1 MIEQSWWEW
10 FLGKPGRE
18 ITPTK
23 EYPDKPK
30 EEKENKM
37 PSRNINIDDIIGL
50 SVYKRDNYARIST
63 ELYTTNTKNPGPE
76 DMFMV
81 AGWDHSIAEMR
92 RFASLLNKIILAA
105 EVLQSQLEK
114 NNVFGMVDDSDNAGA
129 NGTVGGVEKQ
139 KRLCERL
146 RRRRNNGGKPDN
158 K

>member
-1 MIEQSWWEW
+1 MW
-10 FLGKPGRE
+10 FSKV
-18 ITPTK
+18 K
-23 EYPDKPK
+23 EDPVQEKSKKEDKK
-30 EEKENKM
+30 
-37 PSRNINIDDIIGL
+37 PSRNITIDDIIGL

-129 NGTVGGVEKQ
+129 NRAVGGVEKQ

-146 RRRRNNGGKPDN
+146 RRRRKGRKGADNKPDN

>member
-1 MIEQSWWEW
+1 MW
-10 FLGKPGRE
+10 FSKV
-18 ITPTK
+18 K
-23 EYPDKPK
+23 EDPVQEKSK
-30 EEKENKM
+30 KENKK

-50 SVYKRDNYARIST
+50 SLYKRDNYARINT
-63 ELYTTNTKNPGPE
+63 ELYTTNIKNPGPE

-81 AGWDHSIAEMR
+81 ARWDHSIAEMR

-146 RRRRNNGGKPDN
+146 RRRRKGRKGADNKPDGE
-158 K
+158 